1 MDMTFESFCSLVQTE
16 DDCIDLL
23 FKVKWPNGFRCPVCS
38 HPQCYV
44 ISTRRLPLYECMKC
58 RTQTSLISDTIFRHS
73 RTPLRLWFQAIFLH
87 TRWNGINA
95 LQLSEAI
102 QVTYKTAWLM
112 CHKIRYAMSRTDGE
126 ILLDGI
132 VRVTDA
138 LLYRRIIPPSNWREI
153 EQPVIAGSTEDDNG
167 ELTHVKIR
175 ISPRSI
181 RETRHSS
188 PDMSEFIQQCVSPE
202 AIPEA
207 IVTKRHGKERNPE
220 LIYFCRHAEMWMAFT
235 FRGVGLKHLQVYLD
249 HYCYIENR
257 RNTSVYNELLH
268 DCVRQRGID
277 YPTLIGIKDRRSS
290 RPVRKKFDIA
300 SRQAG

>member
-1 MDMTFESFCSLVQTE
+1 MEMTFESFCSLVQTE
-16 DDCIDLL
+16 EDCIELL
-23 FKVKWPNGFRCPVCS
+23 FKVKWPDGFRCPVCT

-58 RTQTSLISDTIFRHS
+58 RTQTSLISDTIFRYS

-87 TRWNGINA
+87 TRWRGINA
-95 LQLSEAI
+95 LQLSEEI

-126 ILLDGI
+126 KLLSGI
-132 VRVTDA
+132 VFVTDA
-138 LLYRRIIPPSNWREI
+138 LLYRRMIPPSNYREI
-153 EQPVIAGSTEDDNG
+153 EQPIIAGSMEDDNG

-175 ISPRSI
+175 ISPRSL

-188 PDMSEFIQQCVSPE
+188 PDMTEFVQQCVSPE
-202 AIPEA
+202 SIPDA
-207 IVTKRHGKERNPE
+207 IVTKRHGKERNSE

-235 FRGVGLKHLQVYLD
+235 FRGVWLKHLQVYLD
-249 HYCYIENR
+249 HYCYVQNR
-257 RNTSVYNELLH
+257 PKETLYDELLR

-277 YPTLIGIKDRRSS
+277 YPTLTGIKDRRSS
-290 RPVRKKFDIA
+290 RPVRQKYDHA
-300 SRQAG
+300 SRQVS